1 MTTAIIVGVICLVVG
16 AVIGILFSKSSLNT
30 KAKFIVDDAKKN
42 AENLIEKANVQA
54 ESIKKEKNLQAK
66 EKFLELKS
74 QHDAD
79 IQSREK
85 KMQEIEKRIKD
96 KEHKLNDE
104 LSKTG
109 KLEKDL
115 DKQIAD
121 YAKKNEILD
130 RKQQE
135 LDVATTKKVEILE
148 KIANYT
154 AEEAKA

>member
-1 MTTAIIVGVICLVVG
+1 MTTTAIIVGVICLVIG

-30 KAKFIVDDAKKN
+30 KGKFIIDDAKKN
-42 AENLIEKANVQA
+42 AENLLEKANVQA

-79 IQSREK
+79 IQVREK
-85 KMQEIEKRIKD
+85 KMQEIEKRTKD

-104 LSKTG
+104 LSKIG

-121 YAKKNEILD
+121 YAKK
-130 RKQQE
+130 
-135 LDVATTKKVEILE
+135 T
-148 KIANYT
+148 
-154 AEEAKA
+154 